1 MAAPRG
7 PHPLAPAPPPARAG
21 LRAARRAS
29 GGAGREPPG
38 LGGRAGERGASA
50 GAAAGAARGV
60 AFTRGSARS
69 AGKWARSAGR
79 QGRGRAD
86 GGREPGGRER
96 AARGAA
102 AGAARGVASAPG
114 SRLRTSARQPRPL
127 LDVSSCSRR
136 GRRFFPPFCCQG
148 SRQPRGEAPPSTFKG
163 AEAVGTRGARG
174 VQGTRIR
181 AGDAGKAGEL
191 GLWGLPGPFAQQAV
205 HIFVLNLA
213 HSFRPSPR
221 AVVLSAELDISKF
234 LPSRSLEGRRS
245 AQTQDKYAIS
255 IISEIVHRPAPPW
268 DQTRCSLTWM
278 TQRSLRHGAPCLA
291 GQAT

>member
-7 PHPLAPAPPPARAG
+7 PHPLAPAPPPAHAG

-29 GGAGREPPG
+29 GGAGREPLG
-38 LGGRAGERGASA
+38 LGGAGRRAGSERGGRGRG
-50 GAAAGAARGV
+50 GARRRVHSGFRAERLQVGPERGP
-60 AFTRGSARS
+60 
-69 AGKWARSAGR
+69 
-79 QGRGRAD
+79 QGRGRAG

-102 AGAARGVASAPG
+102 ARAARGVASAPG
-114 SRLRTSARQPRPL
+114 SRIRTSARQPRPL
-127 LDVSSCSRR
+127 LDVSSRSRR

-163 AEAVGTRGARG
+163 AEAVGTRGERG

-181 AGDAGKAGEL
+181 AGDAGEAGEL

-205 HIFVLNLA
+205 HLFVFNLA

-221 AVVLSAELDISKF
+221 AVLSVELDSSKF

-245 AQTQDKYAIS
+245 AETQDKYAIS

-268 DQTRCSLTWM
+268 DQTRCSLT
-278 TQRSLRHGAPCLA
+278 
-291 GQAT
+291 